1 MHRASENLGLS
12 CPLRTLIGNLL
23 NCDQGDLAGDY
34 AYKAMQD
41 VSLDLH
47 RMVQDPV
54 RFLYS
59 IETNPM
65 PSLVLCDKLY
75 GREEEIQTLE
85 ILYNS
90 QPLYQCNSNESI
102 VMVLSLR
109 ESPVSGGRLLGVVF
123 ISNNTPFL
131 ITQIHH
137 LR

>member
-1 MHRASENLGLS
+1 MRLENLGLLY
-12 CPLRTLIGNLL
+12 PLRTLIENLL
-23 NCDQGDLAGDY
+23 DCGQGDLAGDY

-41 VSLDLH
+41 ISLDLH